1 VKIEPAL
8 LDRPF
13 DASAE
18 FGPTAVAA
26 VLCHE
31 AIIDFLNV
39 NAAVDRLYAG
49 SKLDELARSRFRIGV
64 LRPPAERRPRLGSWG
79 TLDRDHPAGSA
90 ASQHGLTCARVRC
103 SHSLT
108 PVAYFSRFQSPL
120 SFEVCGMSSS
130 IELQRQALRLLRA
143 FQKIADRDSRRM
155 VLLYI
160 EEKLQKQE
168 KISEGKPQT
177 PA

>member
-1 VKIEPAL
+1 
-8 LDRPF
+8 
-13 DASAE
+13 
-18 FGPTAVAA
+18 
-26 VLCHE
+26 
-31 AIIDFLNV
+31 
-39 NAAVDRLYAG
+39 
-49 SKLDELARSRFRIGV
+49 
-64 LRPPAERRPRLGSWG
+64 
-79 TLDRDHPAGSA
+79 
-90 ASQHGLTCARVRC
+90 
-103 SHSLT
+103 
-108 PVAYFSRFQSPL
+108 
-120 SFEVCGMSSS
+120 MSSS